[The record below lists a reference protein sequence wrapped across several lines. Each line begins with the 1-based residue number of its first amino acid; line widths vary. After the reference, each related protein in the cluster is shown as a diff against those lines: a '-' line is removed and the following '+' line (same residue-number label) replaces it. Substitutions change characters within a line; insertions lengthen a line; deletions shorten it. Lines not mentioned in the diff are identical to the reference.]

1 MSERNRQWLINGN
14 PRGRPIQLDDFRAV
28 EVELEP
34 LAPGEVRVQV
44 ETLGFDPAQ
53 KGQLENVSGYAAG
66 NNVGDVMPGSGIGTV
81 VESRHEGVEVGAR
94 VLGRM
99 CWQQFASLPGASVQ
113 VLPDDVPPTAWLGPL
128 GTTGLTAYFGLLK
141 IGVPEPGDTVV
152 VSGAAG
158 AVGSMVGQ
166 IARLMG
172 CRTIGIA
179 GGERKCAWL
188 VDEVGYDAAID
199 YKNEPIKPRL
209 KALCPDGINVYFDN
223 VGGPALNDV
232 LARIANHARVVI
244 CGGIARYEQ
253 ATLPDGPANY
263 FNIVFRQARMEGF
276 LLRGYES
283 EYEVARSR
291 LRGWINSGDIV
302 YREDI
307 QQGFDNIPQTLL
319 RLFSGEN
326 FGKQLLNLN

>member
-1 MSERNRQWLINGN
+1 MSTRNRQWLINGN
-14 PRGRPIQLDDFRAV
+14 PRGRPIQLDDFREV
-28 EVELEP
+28 EVELVP
-34 LAPGEVRVQV
+34 LASGQVRVRV
-44 ETLGFDPAQ
+44 DTLGFDPAQ

-66 NNVGDVMPGSGIGTV
+66 NNIGDVMPGSGIGRV
-81 VESRHEGVEVGAR
+81 IESKSERVPVGTH

-99 CWQQFASLPGASVQ
+99 GWQEVATVDAGSLQ
-113 VLPDDVPPTAWLGPL
+113 LLPDDVPATAWLGPL

-141 IGVPEPGDTVV
+141 VGVPEPGDTVV

-166 IARLMG
+166 IAKLMG

-179 GGERKCAWL
+179 GGEAKCAWL

-209 KALCPDGINVYFDN
+209 KELCRDGINVYFDN

-232 LARIANHARVVI
+232 LARIANHARVVV

-276 LLRGYES
+276 LLRGYEA
-283 EYEVARSR
+283 EYEVARAR
-291 LRGWINSGDIV
+291 LRAWIDSGDIV

-307 QQGFDNIPQTLL
+307 QQGFDNIPKTLL

-326 FGKQLLNLN
+326 FGKQLLKL